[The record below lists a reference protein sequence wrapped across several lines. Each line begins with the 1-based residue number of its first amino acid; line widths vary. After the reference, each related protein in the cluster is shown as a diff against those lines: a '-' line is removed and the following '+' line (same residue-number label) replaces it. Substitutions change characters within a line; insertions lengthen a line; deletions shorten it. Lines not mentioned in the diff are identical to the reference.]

1 MIAFRHIQLIHTL
14 LNFIAKQCDI
24 VIFIHTTGYRNI
36 TCLCIPF
43 HGAECCRIFHLT
55 DFRKRNLFF
64 FSVFVCV
71 GKCHLSDIVQFRIRL
86 FLCLH
91 IDFIIFDVCGNRGCA
106 LAVCHLRTD
115 KLIYLCNRVSVFR
128 SFFFI
133 HGNGKLWFHIFQTIV
148 HIHGSLCLLHHIRH
162 FFGKLLQR
170 INIISFNSD
179 GKTAAEITA
188 VIHGR
193 TVGFYFAV
201 QIFRPADNFFFHI
214 RCFDFGVLIQQ
225 DIHADAVISSTHQ
238 IHRGISTSHRSDRLD
253 SFDF

>member
-1 MIAFRHIQLIHTL
+1 MDKLNVPEGYHIEMTGEDETISDSMSQLVLMMILA
-14 LNFIAKQCDI
+14 
-24 VIFIHTTGYRNI
+24 VIFIYLI
-36 TCLCIPF
+36 M
-43 HGAECCRIFHLT
+43 
-55 DFRKRNLFF
+55 
-64 FSVFVCV
+64 V
-71 GKCHLSDIVQFRIRL
+71 VQFRIRL

-179 GKTAAEITA
+179 GYET
-188 VIHGR
+188 GR
-193 TVGFYFAV
+193 YQT
-201 QIFRPADNFFFHI
+201 D
-214 RCFDFGVLIQQ
+214 
-225 DIHADAVISSTHQ
+225 DIYPHRKRRKRKRDSSYEN
-238 IHRGISTSHRSDRLD
+238 L
-253 SFDF
+253 